1 MATANDIIRWV
12 EELQGWPIHHE
23 EGIHHGSGEAEI
35 TGVTVCWKA
44 SPGAIEAAGKR
55 GDNLI
60 VGHESL
66 HYPYYFDFDPD
77 RTPGWQEWTIN
88 TRRMAALDTH
98 NLTYLRLHSSIDG
111 MCIATD
117 MAAWLELGE
126 PVKDAKGRRAYEI
139 PECTLGELVTKVKRI
154 SGMEALRVS
163 SPDGMDMKVKRVG
176 LLVGGAALCA
186 NGGAFE
192 PGVRSGIDVFVGGE
206 TDNYGFRYATESG
219 IALIETSHEI
229 CENPGFR
236 HFSEMIQEKFAGLRV
251 TFYENQCP
259 YEVV

>member
-1 MATANDIIRWV
+1 MTTPNDIIKWV
-12 EELQGWPIHHE
+12 EKIQGWPIHHE
-23 EGIHHGSGEAEI
+23 EGIHHGKGDGEI
-35 TGVTVCWKA
+35 TGATVCWKA

-60 VGHESL
+60 IGHESL

-77 RTPGWQEWTIN
+77 RTKGWKEWKIN
-88 TRRMAALDTH
+88 TQRMERLDKH
-98 NLTYLRLHSSIDG
+98 HQTYLRMHSSIDWL
-111 MCIATD
+111 CIATD
-117 MAAWLELGE
+117 MAAWLGLGE
-126 PVKDAKGRRAYEI
+126 PVTDAKKPTAYEI
-139 PECTLGELVTKVKRI
+139 PQCTLGELVARVKKI
-154 SGMEALRVS
+154 SGMTAVRVS
-163 SPDGMDMKVKRVG
+163 APAGMGQKIKRVA

-192 PGVRSGIDVFVGGE
+192 PGVRAGIDAFIGGE
-206 TDNYGFRYATESG
+206 TDNYGFRYATECG

-236 HFSEMIQEKFAGLRV
+236 HFSEMVKEKFPGLRV

-259 YEVV
+259 YEVL